1 MPTKFEL
8 ERDAQRLARHQ
19 RVSEQIKET
28 DKGMSR
34 ETSRTLLLYTGD
46 IVPDPDQPRRF
57 YDEDAAALQELAA
70 SIREVG
76 VLSPIQV
83 RPDPDVADKYM
94 IIVGERRWR
103 ACQIAGVNRI
113 EAVVREDWEP
123 FQIRAAQYEEN
134 EKRQDVS
141 DIARARS
148 LSAMRQSEDGKKR
161 GWEEIAARL
170 GLQRNHA
177 MRLVGLLQLPG
188 GAVILIDRRLLPG
201 THGAELVR
209 LLKRVPDE
217 DIVALAE
224 SCAASVPGGKARC
237 PVKEL
242 ARTVTDRLQ
251 AVHEQ
256 QTALAGEPQSA
267 KRSAAFSHDGAS
279 RNLSA
284 ALREPVE
291 ARETPAPENS
301 DQARR
306 GVGNNETL
314 ERYEALEGLE
324 HEFSQ
329 PRSFVQ
335 ELVVAWKS
343 GLLTASEQHLIRE
356 VWTTHPLLDDA
367 PEVPGALK
375 NGDEPAASETSPNET
390 PLQKDEPENE
400 IFPEVETC

>member
-83 RPDPDVADKYM
+83 RPDPDVPDKYM

-113 EAVVREDWEP
+113 EAVVREEWDP

-148 LSAMRQSEDGKKR
+148 LSAMRQSEAGKKR

-188 GAVILIDRRLLPG
+188 DAVSLIDRRFLPG

-224 SCAASVPGGKARC
+224 SCAALVPGGKARC

-256 QTALAGEPQSA
+256 QAVHAGEQQTSE
-267 KRSAAFSHDGAS
+267 RSTTFSHNGATQS
-279 RNLSA
+279 FST
-284 ALREPVE
+284 ALREPAE
-291 ARETPAPENS
+291 AREILVPRNDAHGMPDAE
-301 DQARR
+301 
-306 GVGNNETL
+306 NNETAD
-314 ERYEALEGLE
+314 RSEG
-324 HEFSQ
+324 EFSH
-329 PRSFVQ
+329 PRVFVQ

-343 GLLTASEQHLIRE
+343 GLLTASERHLIRE
-356 VWTTHPLLDDA
+356 AWTTHPLLGDA
-367 PEVPGALK
+367 PEVHGASI
-375 NGDEPAASETSPNET
+375 NDGEASSSKI
-390 PLQKDEPENE
+390 PL
-400 IFPEVETC
+400 

>member
-57 YDEDAAALQELAA
+57 YDEDGAALQELAA
-70 SIREVG
+70 SIRAVG

-83 RPDPDVADKYM
+83 RPDPSIPDKYM

-113 EAVVREDWEP
+113 EAVVREDWDP

-148 LSAMRQSEDGKKR
+148 LSAMRQSEASKKR

-177 MRLVGLLQLPG
+177 MRLVGLLQLPD
-188 GAVILIDRRLLPG
+188 GAVSLIDRRLLPG

-224 SCAASVPGGKARC
+224 NCAAPVPGGKARC

-256 QTALAGEPQSA
+256 QAILAGEQQAAEYST
-267 KRSAAFSHDGAS
+267 AFSLNSANQS
-279 RNLSA
+279 IPA
-284 ALREPVE
+284 ALRQPIE
-291 ARETPAPENS
+291 ARENPAPENK
-301 DQARR
+301 ARTR
-306 GVGNNETL
+306 QGAENNETS
-314 ERYEALEGLE
+314 ENHEAWSGLE
-324 HEFSQ
+324 LGSEFDQ
-329 PRSFVQ
+329 PRIFVQ
-335 ELVVAWKS
+335 ELVATWKS

-356 VWTTHPLLDDA
+356 AWTTHPLLGDT
-367 PEVPGALK
+367 PEVPSASGY
-375 NGDEPAASETSPNET
+375 GDRPAPDKTLSGRWTGKRRDS
-390 PLQKDEPENE
+390 
-400 IFPEVETC
+400 

>member
-1 MPTKFEL
+1 MPEVYVRRVMFAESKIMPTKFEL
-8 ERDAQRLARHQ
+8 ERDASRLARHR

-46 IVPDPDQPRRF
+46 IVPDPDQPRRL

-83 RPDPDVADKYM
+83 RPDPGVPDNYM

-113 EAVVREDWEP
+113 EAVVREGWDA

-148 LSAMRQSEDGKKR
+148 LTAMRQSEAGKKR

-177 MRLVGLLQLPG
+177 MRLVGLLQLPD
-188 GAVILIDRRLLPG
+188 GAVSLIDRRLLPG

-224 SCAASVPGGKARC
+224 SCAAPVPGGKARC

-251 AVHEQ
+251 AIHEQ
-256 QTALAGEPQSA
+256 QAVDGQRASHAGKQPIEPHA
-267 KRSAAFSHDGAS
+267 DVRSSDNVGRSSFDAS
-279 RNLSA
+279 RKPIEVPEA
-284 ALREPVE
+284 IALG
-291 ARETPAPENS
+291 
-301 DQARR
+301 DR
-306 GVGNNETL
+306 GNESQTTATTVGDEV
-314 ERYEALEGLE
+314 LEGGE
-324 HEFSQ
+324 GEDHY
-329 PRSFVQ
+329 PRVFVQ
-335 ELVVAWKS
+335 ELVVAWRS
-343 GLLTASEQHLIRE
+343 GLLTTSEQRLIRE
-356 VWTTHPLLDDA
+356 AWQSHPFLEDTTA
-367 PEVPGALK
+367 K
-375 NGDEPAASETSPNET
+375 QSDETLEGES
-390 PLQKDEPENE
+390 D
-400 IFPEVETC
+400 

>member
-19 RVSEQIKET
+19 RVSDQIKET

-57 YDEDAAALQELAA
+57 YDEDTGALQELAA
-70 SIREVG
+70 SIQAVG

-83 RPDPDVADKYM
+83 RPNPEIPDKYM

-103 ACQIAGVNRI
+103 ACQMAGVNRI
-113 EAVVREDWEP
+113 EAVVREDWDP

-148 LSAMRQSEDGKKR
+148 LTAMRQSDAGKKR

-177 MRLVGLLQLPG
+177 MRLVGLLQLPD
-188 GAVILIDRRLLPG
+188 GAVSLIDRRFLPG

-209 LLKRVPDE
+209 LLKRVPDQ
-217 DIVALAE
+217 DIVTLAE
-224 SCAASVPGGKARC
+224 SCASPMPGGKARC

-242 ARTVTDRLQ
+242 ARTVTERLQ

-256 QTALAGEPQSA
+256 QASHEQNVALAEEQHTNLLQDCPTDRISLT
-267 KRSAAFSHDGAS
+267 AS
-279 RNLSA
+279 QKVS
-284 ALREPVE
+284 
-291 ARETPAPENS
+291 ETPAYENLGTRNQETKEEGIQEFLNTES
-301 DQARR
+301 DTQQK
-306 GVGNNETL
+306 GQGTEI
-314 ERYEALEGLE
+314 
-324 HEFSQ
+324 EFGY
-329 PRSFVQ
+329 PRTFVQ
-335 ELVVAWKS
+335 ELIQAWKS
-343 GLLTASEQHLIRE
+343 NRLTVPEQRLIRE
-356 VWTTHPLLDDA
+356 AWQSHPLLND
-367 PEVPGALK
+367 GR
-375 NGDEPAASETSPNET
+375 NGSDTLSSNSEPVENSRLEDEKVFLSENS
-390 PLQKDEPENE
+390 
-400 IFPEVETC
+400 

>member
-19 RVSEQIKET
+19 RVAAQIKET

-57 YDEDAAALQELAA
+57 YDEDAVALQELAT
-70 SIREVG
+70 SIRAVG

-83 RPDPDVADKYM
+83 RPDPNISDKYM

-103 ACQIAGVNRI
+103 ACQMAGVNRI
-113 EAVVREDWEP
+113 EAVVREDWDP

-148 LSAMRQSEDGKKR
+148 LIAMRQSESGKKR

-177 MRLVGLLQLPG
+177 MRLVGLLQLPD
-188 GAVILIDRRLLPG
+188 GAISLIDRRFLPG

-209 LLKRVPDE
+209 LLKRVSDE
-217 DIVALAE
+217 DIVVLAE
-224 SCAASVPGGKARC
+224 SCSALVPGGKARC

-242 ARTVTDRLQ
+242 ARTVTERLQ
-251 AVHEQ
+251 AIHEQ
-256 QTALAGEPQSA
+256 QTISEQKAVFTEALHEDISVDNSVQ
-267 KRSAAFSHDGAS
+267 RSPSNILLGAS
-279 RNLSA
+279 EINAPGNL
-284 ALREPVE
+284 R
-291 ARETPAPENS
+291 TENL
-301 DQARR
+301 D
-306 GVGNNETL
+306 NESQIFPST
-314 ERYEALEGLE
+314 ENEALQASEGAE
-324 HEFSQ
+324 SEFGY

-335 ELVVAWKS
+335 ELIQAWKS
-343 GLLTASEQHLIRE
+343 NLLTVSEQRLICD
-356 VWTTHPLLDDA
+356 VWQSHPLLEDVSRSKEDA
-367 PEVPGALK
+367 LTNTRNEAKRKTNLP
-375 NGDEPAASETSPNET
+375 SED
-390 PLQKDEPENE
+390 L
-400 IFPEVETC
+400 